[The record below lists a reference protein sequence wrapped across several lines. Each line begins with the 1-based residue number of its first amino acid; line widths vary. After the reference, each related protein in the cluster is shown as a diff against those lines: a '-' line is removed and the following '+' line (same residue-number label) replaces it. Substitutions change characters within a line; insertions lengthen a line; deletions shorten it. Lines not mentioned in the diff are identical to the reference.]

1 MTEATADGIEDQL
14 RNFVV
19 QNFLFGDAG
28 RAPGRDDSFL
38 ELGLIDSTGVL
49 ELVAFLEQHF
59 QFKVGDAE
67 LVPDNLDSLSAL
79 VAFVQR
85 KSAAA

>member
-1 MTEATADGIEDQL
+1 MMEATADSIEQQL
-14 RNFVV
+14 RDFVV

-49 ELVAFLEQHF
+49 ELVAFVEQRF
-59 QFKVGDAE
+59 GFKVADAE
-67 LVPDNLDSLSAL
+67 LLPDNLDSLSAL
-79 VAFVQR
+79 TAFIQR
-85 KSAAA
+85 KRAAA

>member
-1 MTEATADGIEDQL
+1 MMEATADGIEQEL
-14 RNFVV
+14 RDFVV
-19 QNFLFGDAG
+19 QNFLFGDAS
-28 RAPGRDDSFL
+28 RTPRRDDSFL

-49 ELVAFLEQHF
+49 ELVAHLEQRFH
-59 QFKVGDAE
+59 FKVGDAE
-67 LVPDNLDSLSAL
+67 LLPDNLDSLSAL

>member
-1 MTEATADGIEDQL
+1 MMEATADGIEQEL
-14 RNFVV
+14 RGFVV

-49 ELVAFLEQHF
+49 ELVAFVEQRF
-59 QFKVGDAE
+59 GFKVGDAE
-67 LVPDNLDSLSAL
+67 LLPDNLDSLSAL
-79 VAFVQR
+79 TAFIQR
-85 KSAAA
+85 KRAAA